1 MNSINKSLTGQEQ
14 NRGKYIN
21 EDPSWDRMIRT
32 GGLFLAIA
40 GIIAI
45 IYVLLVFG
53 LNVTI
58 PLQPQGIL
66 ENPQITTY
74 LFMFV
79 TFGELFLMPG
89 VIGLYYALRNK
100 SKTQMTI
107 ATALWILCVPFF
119 LISRALIISLYPLS
133 SSYLSANSE
142 AVKTA
147 YLATA
152 ELALEVEHILSTMAL
167 ICLNVATIIIGRL
180 MLKGGF
186 GKRISYVVIASGI
199 FTLFTPF
206 GVLIEI
212 PLIIPFTGLILTS
225 YWQTSVG
232 LKLYR
237 LNNVQLPI
245 EVE

>member
-1 MNSINKSLTGQEQ
+1 MSEENVLTS
-14 NRGKYIN
+14 
-21 EDPSWDRMIRT
+21 DPSWNNMIST
-32 GGLFLAIA
+32 GGLFLAAA
-40 GIIAI
+40 GVIAI

-53 LNVTI
+53 LNVAI

-66 ENPQITTY
+66 ESPQLTTY

-89 VIGLYYALRNK
+89 VFGLYFALKNVNK
-100 SKTQMTI
+100 SQMTI
-107 ATALWILCVPFF
+107 AASLWLLCVPFF

-133 SSYLSANSE
+133 SSYLATNSE
-142 AVKTA
+142 AVKAA

-237 LNNVQLPI
+237 LNNAQSPI

>member
-1 MNSINKSLTGQEQ
+1 MS
-14 NRGKYIN
+14 
-21 EDPSWDRMIRT
+21 RT

-40 GIIAI
+40 GAIAI

-58 PLQPQGIL
+58 PLQPLGIL
-66 ENPQITTY
+66 EKPHITTY

-89 VIGLYYALRNK
+89 VIGLYYTLKNVD
-100 SKTQMTI
+100 KTQMTI
-107 ATALWILCVPFF
+107 ATALWLLCVPFF
-119 LISRALIISLYPLS
+119 LISRALIISLHPLS

-142 AVKTA
+142 AVKTG
-147 YLATA
+147 YLAVA

-167 ICLNVATIIIGRL
+167 ICLNIATIIIGRL

-186 GKRISYVVIASGI
+186 GRRISYVVIASSI

-206 GVLIEI
+206 GVLVDI

-225 YWQTSVG
+225 YWQTSIG
-232 LKLYR
+232 IKLYR
-237 LNNVQLPI
+237 LNYTQS
-245 EVE
+245 